1 MLITP
6 LGPGFASLFGGGV
19 VPVRVPAML
28 LVRGHRSTERGAG
41 HGHNVLATAT
51 PELMAN
57 HAADDR
63 AQYLWRDRS
72 ARRHH
77 PGDRLIPAHIGYLGY
92 PHFLAYRL
100 RLDHCRPCLGPFL
113 GRDQG
118 GKRPEGKGKGKGQ
131 AQAEFIFPF
140 HVRLRKPSPPTDG
153 DSIVARG

>member
-1 MLITP
+1 
-6 LGPGFASLFGGGV
+6 
-19 VPVRVPAML
+19 ML
-28 LVRGHRSTERGAG
+28 LVCGYRGTECGAG
-41 HGHNVLATAT
+41 HGHDVLATAA

-63 AQYLWRDRS
+63 AQDLWRGRS

-77 PGDRLIPAHIGYLGY
+77 PGDRLVPAHIGYLGY
-92 PHFLAYRL
+92 PHLLSHRL
-100 RLDHCRPCLGPFL
+100 RLDHRRPCLGPFL

-118 GKRPEGKGKGKGQ
+118 GKRPEGKGKGKGKGQ
-131 AQAEFIFPF
+131 ALAEFIFPF